1 MAMRTR
7 GMAAIYFV
15 GFHSRAIR
23 SDTSDL
29 AVTIFPVQ
37 AIPPSSRTDFGQ
49 VALSSQIRRSP
60 FAGTI
65 VLGPFLLSL
74 GLRLGL
80 QSNLPAGE
88 LESLVRR
95 AVKSPR
101 WGRRPGTH
109 AVASPPV
116 IPLDR
121 RRGNSSGMRE
131 QENLLVPQ

>member
-1 MAMRTR
+1 MAWSASAVMAMRIMTATFR
-7 GMAAIYFV
+7 YFI

-23 SDTSDL
+23 CAISNL

-49 VALSSQIRRSP
+49 VALSSQVRRSP

-74 GLRLGL
+74 GLRVGL

-88 LESLVRR
+88 RESHLWR
-95 AVKSPR
+95 AVLR
-101 WGRRPGTH
+101 LEWRRY
-109 AVASPPV
+109 
-116 IPLDR
+116 LK
-121 RRGNSSGMRE
+121 
-131 QENLLVPQ
+131 